1 MTGKTYICEVCGK
14 EVNRGRNGR
23 YCEECADEIRR
34 ERKRNATKKK
44 SAPPKPGSLS
54 EISRKAKEAGM
65 TYGKYVAQQFHG

>member
-23 YCEECADEIRR
+23 YCEECAAEIKR
-34 ERKRNATKKK
+34 ERKRHAAKK
-44 SAPPKPGSLS
+44 PTNQLKPGSLGS
-54 EISRKAKEAGM
+54 IARKAKEAGM